1 MDLEQL
7 AAELDMLKQESMA
20 NKQQQRFGGFIDKYG
35 TKFNNNADI
44 ANLIL
49 AEMDRRGVDEASEAA
64 SEAVQ
69 AVLDKLREEAT
80 AVLDSIK
87 GQEAQVSDLMDK
99 VNSIQES
106 VDAASSGAGGMGETP
121 SPDMATD
128 MGAAPGGD
136 MGAGAPP
143 PDMGAGGGMGAAPG
157 GDMGGGDMGAAPG
170 GDMGGGDMGAGAPPD
185 MGAGGDMGAGA
196 PPDMGGGAPPPEEP
210 PPPGMATGGYIPSDV
225 RLKNIRSQFQRF
237 AQSRKQT
244 VPSDQRIKA
253 WKPRSETLSVLK
265 GLM

>member
-143 PDMGAGGGMGAAPG
+143 PDMGAGG
-157 GDMGGGDMGAAPG
+157 
-170 GDMGGGDMGAGAPPD
+170 
-185 MGAGGDMGAGA
+185 DMGAGA

>member
-80 AVLDSIK
+80 AVLDSINGHK
-87 GQEAQVSDLMDK
+87 VMVTVYAVQPHLM
-99 VNSIQES
+99 QQ
-106 VDAASSGAGGMGETP
+106 
-121 SPDMATD
+121 
-128 MGAAPGGD
+128 
-136 MGAGAPP
+136 
-143 PDMGAGGGMGAAPG
+143 
-157 GDMGGGDMGAAPG
+157 
-170 GDMGGGDMGAGAPPD
+170 
-185 MGAGGDMGAGA
+185 
-196 PPDMGGGAPPPEEP
+196 
-210 PPPGMATGGYIPSDV
+210 
-225 RLKNIRSQFQRF
+225 NI
-237 AQSRKQT
+237 
-244 VPSDQRIKA
+244 
-253 WKPRSETLSVLK
+253 L
-265 GLM
+265 